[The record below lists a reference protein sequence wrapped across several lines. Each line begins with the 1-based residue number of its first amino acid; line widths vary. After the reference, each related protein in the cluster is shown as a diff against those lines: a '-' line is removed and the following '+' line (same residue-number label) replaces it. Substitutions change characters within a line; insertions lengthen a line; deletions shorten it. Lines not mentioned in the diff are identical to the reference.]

1 MNSEFNDMEHMFQEG
16 LQNYEV
22 TPPAHVWANI
32 QKQKRRG
39 LLFYRFRI
47 VALLLVLSMVGAS
60 SYYFISKT
68 DTTSLVTTNNN
79 DAVNPSDNS
88 ANEIESFK
96 NNDAAETES
105 EKSLKNSS
113 TTANTNT
120 NTSTG
125 NFKPVISK
133 KSTGAN
139 SKKLDKNS
147 DKTNETYITEFDWS
161 NLPYDLKSKTAV
173 KLRYLIYPSLMQYVY
188 TTKRIPKKYH
198 TAKKDNDIEG
208 LGYKYSFEIV
218 GGPSYAFR
226 KVSGDGASLRNESE
240 NANLT
245 LQTGVKVNYH
255 INPRW
260 SVQTG
265 LIGENRNEKVKYNR
279 TEIQDKLTETP
290 HQVTIFHPVLPP
302 RTITVIDSAYSKEN
316 VTYKFNSTNKYTN
329 LSIPVVIGYNF
340 SLGKLQYRVSA
351 GSLFTVFSK
360 NTATNL
366 VRNGNTIDMVTYKE
380 SPKIKTSVYSAVAL
394 QYPLNPNCIAITELS
409 YYTNITNRLSS
420 DAILRQRN
428 YGINLS
434 VGAQFK
440 INK

>member
-1 MNSEFNDMEHMFQEG
+1 MNSEFNDMERMFQEG

-39 LLFYRFRI
+39 LLFYRYRI
-47 VALLLVLSMVGAS
+47 AALLLVLSMVGAS
-60 SYYFISKT
+60 SYYFMSKT
-68 DTTSLVTTNNN
+68 DTTSLVTTYNN
-79 DAVNPSDNS
+79 DAVNPSENS
-88 ANEIESFK
+88 ANNMESFK
-96 NNDAAETES
+96 NNEATETES
-105 EKSLKNSS
+105 EKSLTNSS
-113 TTANTNT
+113 ASTNT
-120 NTSTG
+120 ASTTE
-125 NFKPVISK
+125 NYKPATSK
-133 KSTGAN
+133 KSTGGN
-139 SKKLDKNS
+139 TKEIEKNS
-147 DKTNETYITEFDWS
+147 DNNEETSITEFDWS
-161 NLPYDLKSKTAV
+161 NLPYGLKSKTAV
-173 KLRYLIYPSLMQYVY
+173 KLRYLIYPSLTQYVY
-188 TTKRIPKKYH
+188 TTKRIPKKYL
-198 TAKKDNDIEG
+198 TAKKDNDVEG

-226 KVSGDGASLRNESE
+226 KVSGDEATLRNESE

-302 RTITVIDSAYSKEN
+302 RTITVIDSVYSKEN
-316 VTYKFNSTNKYTN
+316 ITFKFNSTNKYTN

-351 GSLFTVFSK
+351 GSLFTIFSK

-394 QYPLNPNCIAITELS
+394 NYPLNPSCIAITELS
-409 YYTNITNRLSS
+409 YYTNITNRLNS

>member
-1 MNSEFNDMEHMFQEG
+1 MNSEFNDMERMFQEG

-39 LLFYRFRI
+39 LLFYKFRI
-47 VALLLVLSMVGAS
+47 AALLLALSMVGAS
-60 SYYFISKT
+60 SYYFMSKT
-68 DTTSLVTTNNN
+68 DSSSVTTTYKN
-79 DAVNPSDNS
+79 DVVNPSDNS
-88 ANEIESFK
+88 ANNTESFK
-96 NNDAAETES
+96 NMEATETTGK
-105 EKSLKNSS
+105 KSLTNSS
-113 TTANTNT
+113 ASTNPI
-120 NTSTG
+120 STVK
-125 NFKPVISK
+125 NYKSVTSK
-133 KSTGAN
+133 KSTGGN
-139 SKKLDKNS
+139 TRKIEKNS
-147 DKTNETYITEFDWS
+147 DKNEETSISEFDWN
-161 NLPYDLKSKTAV
+161 NLPYNLKSKNAV

-188 TTKRIPKKYH
+188 TTKRIPKKYL
-198 TAKKDNDIEG
+198 TVKKDNDIEG
-208 LGYKYSFEIV
+208 FGYKYSFEIV

-226 KVSGDGASLRNESE
+226 MVSGDGASLRNESE

-265 LIGENRNEKVKYNR
+265 LIGENRNEKIKYNR
-279 TEIQDKLTETP
+279 TEIQDKLTETR

-302 RTITVIDSAYSKEN
+302 RTITVIDSVYSKEN
-316 VTYKFNSTNKYTN
+316 ATYKFNSTNKYTN
-329 LSIPVVIGYNF
+329 LSIPVVVGYNF

-380 SPKIKTSVYSAVAL
+380 SPKIKTSVYSAIAL
-394 QYPLNPNCIAITELS
+394 NYPLNPNCIAITELS
-409 YYTNITNRLSS
+409 YYTNITNRLGS
-420 DAILRQRN
+420 DAVFRQRN